1 MPRSLLHWSIPLLLS
16 CNASIAL
23 AQNAGVTCT
32 ITVAIVPVNATADH
46 KAPQPG
52 NQAKFSIVS
61 SVKGMCPMMPDRIGT
76 WTISDTA
83 NATISSQ
90 SPTDAVATCLNAT
103 GSPITVTNS
112 GTVRG
117 RSFPPATLICK

>member
-1 MPRSLLHWSIPLLLS
+1 MPRFPLRWSIPLLLS
-16 CNASIAL
+16 WYASMAL

-52 NQAKFSIVS
+52 NQAKFSLVS
-61 SVKGMCPMMPDRIGT
+61 TVKGMCPMMPDRMGS
-76 WTISDTA
+76 WAISDTA
-83 NATISSQ
+83 NATIASQ
-90 SPTDAVATCLNAT
+90 SPSDAIVTCLNAT

-112 GTVRG
+112 STVRG
-117 RSFPPATLICK
+117 RSFPPATLVCK